1 MLRYTDQLS
10 LKRDLGTGLTF
21 GLFSKHLKLKF
32 FLFVSGLIDIDVES
46 PIPKAKL
53 PDFSIE
59 YTRLC
64 RDPCTACRAA
74 FLKGEIRIMKVVYEN
89 QDETSFGKAT
99 WYHVYCF
106 AYIRNEIG
114 WMQSAESLPGF
125 SRLAEEDKESLL
137 IQIP

>member
-1 MLRYTDQLS
+1 M
-10 LKRDLGTGLTF
+10 KRDLGSFLEIDCV
-21 GLFSKHLKLKF
+21 FSVFFIHTKY
-32 FLFVSGLIDIDVES
+32 FLFILGTIEIETASTVQ
-46 PIPKAKL
+46 KTKL

-64 RDPCTACRAA
+64 RDPCAACKID
-74 FLKGEIRIMKVVYEN
+74 FHKGEIRIMKVVYDTE
-89 QDETSFGKAT
+89 QETTFGKAT

-106 AYIRNEIG
+106 ACLRNELG
-114 WMQSAESLPGF
+114 WLRSAESLPGF